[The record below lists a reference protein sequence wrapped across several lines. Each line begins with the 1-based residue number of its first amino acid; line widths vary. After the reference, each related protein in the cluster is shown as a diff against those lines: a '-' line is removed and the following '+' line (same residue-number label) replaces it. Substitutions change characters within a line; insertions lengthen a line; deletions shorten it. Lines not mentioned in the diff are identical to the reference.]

1 MAGSHSQ
8 HPIIVVGAGIC
19 GVSTAIWLQRYGH
32 DVVLI
37 DKSDPGQAASYGN
50 AGLIAQWA
58 VSPTAT
64 PGLMTAAP
72 KMLLDP
78 NGALFAKW
86 SYLPRMIP
94 WLVQFLANSRHDRAT
109 RNAHAIMPLVTD
121 ALDQHRSL
129 TAGTGVDQWIRDSK
143 MRYIY
148 PDLRDYENDAFS
160 WGLKRAAGFSPR
172 VVTGAE
178 IYDLEPMIGPNIRCL
193 VELDGQGHITNP
205 GQYVAELARYFEREG
220 GKFIKTEVRDFKR
233 DGGRISR
240 VLTTDGDIDCDRV
253 VITSGIWSRPLMD
266 RLGLS
271 VPLETERGYHV
282 IFKNPNQMPL
292 HPMMAAG
299 KFAITPMSMGL
310 RCAGTV
316 ELGGTELGP
325 SQGPIALIRR
335 FVANA
340 FPDLTFEDTEE
351 WMGFRPTTPDSLPL
365 IGQLGNS
372 GIYTCFGHQHVGL
385 TAGPKSGRMVADMM
399 TGRHSNLDLTP
410 YNPARFTAR

>member
-148 PDLRDYENDAFS
+148 PELRDYENDAFS

-172 VVTGAE
+172 VVTGSE
-178 IYDLEPMIGPNIRCL
+178 IYDLDPMIGPNIRCL

-233 DGGRISR
+233 DGDRISR
-240 VLTTDGDIDCDRV
+240 VLTTDGDFDCDRA

-282 IFKNPNQMPL
+282 IFKNPSQMPR

-299 KFAITPMSMGL
+299 KFAITPMSMGM

-340 FPDLTFEDTEE
+340 FPDLTYEETEE

-399 TGRHSNLDLTP
+399 TGRHSNMDLAP
-410 YNPARFTAR
+410 YDPARFTGR